1 MTTPMTRLC
10 SHRSMNMDLSP
21 ELSAEIAAFEKR
33 CACWDRA
40 AEALSRKDFPAFD
53 REMSTFKSMEPK
65 RSEAA

>member
-1 MTTPMTRLC
+1 MTHHFPRLC
-10 SHRSMNMDLSP
+10 SHRSMNMALSP

-40 AEALSRKDFPAFD
+40 AEALSRKDLPAFD
-53 REMSTFKSMEPK
+53 REMSAFKSMEPK

>member
-1 MTTPMTRLC
+1 
-10 SHRSMNMDLSP
+10 MNMDLSP